1 MAHFTDVY
9 YAALPEVMGRRAIY
23 PPERESYILQAN
35 HPTLMRQRYYVW
47 LLLEY
52 AVEQAFSKN
61 LAQMQLYSTTR
72 GVWKSPFGYFSLS
85 HSHNAI
91 AVAVSDMPVGVDIQ
105 QRIEKTTVANYA
117 LNTAEWSHFLSS
129 QCPNELLTELWT
141 KKECLFKTTD
151 LPRFIPKDVD
161 TAKTFTQTVWLDGL
175 DGAYALSVSSPAR
188 IIQKINL

>member
-1 MAHFTDVY
+1 MASFTDVY

-23 PPERESYILQAN
+23 PPEREAYILQTKS
-35 HPTLMRQRYYVW
+35 PELMRQRYYVW

-61 LAQMQLYSTTR
+61 LAQMQLYSTER
-72 GVWKSPFGYFSLS
+72 GIWKSPMGYFSLS

-105 QRIEKTTVANYA
+105 KRIDKTAVANYV
-117 LNTAEWSHFLSS
+117 LNAAEWSKFLSS
-129 QCPNELLTELWT
+129 HDPNTLLTELWT

-151 LPRFIPKDVD
+151 LPRFSPKDID
-161 TAKTFTQTVWLDGL
+161 TEHTFTQTVWLDGL
-175 DGAYALSVSSPAR
+175 DDAYALSVSSPAR
-188 IIQKINL
+188 LIQKIQL